1 MAIINT
7 YPSATPKGADLLIG
21 TQVKDD
27 TVEENST
34 KSFTVDSLGS
44 YIVTSTSG
52 ITGSGTLN
60 TVAMFTPNGQAIGD
74 SLITQAPLG
83 QAINVNTDL
92 TVSDDLSVTGSI
104 ETNSSL
110 TVQSI
115 STFYDDTTFESI
127 VNISDALYDQ
137 NSSPG
142 TAGQV
147 LSSTGTGNVEWI
159 DNTAPGTVTGSGT
172 VNTLARFTSDGS
184 VVGDSWLSQERIP
197 GIAINYLNFEGPS
210 GFQNKLNITDGY
222 IITNNLEVTNITAGD
237 TGSVDFQGSTTL
249 GNSTSDFIWHRGTT
263 YLTGPVLDT
272 SNTAGTAGQIL
283 VANASSQ
290 LEWKS
295 YSDSGATFLGWAR
308 YDGAPSFSDGSEVT
322 VTDGNF
328 IDPPVSL
335 VTNQIIDP
343 YTNGASGKF
352 VFTSDDLNAV
362 YCLTAV
368 FKASAANANQT
379 HVDIDFISGATDY
392 ERLSKSVGFYKGNDT
407 VQNFHEMY
415 QFYVDSDLITYG
427 LQPRLGADGGSVKF
441 GDVIFFIQKQQQ
453 PAI

>member
-27 TVEENST
+27 TVQENST

-44 YIVTSTSG
+44 YILTSTSG

-60 TVAMFTPNGQAIGD
+60 TIAMFTPDGQAIGD
-74 SLITQAPLG
+74 SIITQDAG
-83 QAINVNTDL
+83 ATQL
-92 TVSDDLSVTGSI
+92 TVNGELRVSASI
-104 ETNSSL
+104 YTSSSL
-110 TVQSI
+110 TVGGI
-115 STFYDDTTFESI
+115 STFNDDATFENA
-127 VNISDALYDQ
+127 VNINDALYDQ

-142 TAGQV
+142 TVGQV

-172 VNTLARFTSDGS
+172 TNTIPKWSDGPAS
-184 VVGDSWLSQERIP
+184 VLGDSWLSQERIP

-210 GFQNKLNITDGY
+210 GFENRLSITNGY
-222 IITNNLEVTNITAGD
+222 IETNDLQVTNITAGD
-237 TGSVDFQGSTTL
+237 TGNIDFQGNTTL

-272 SNTAGTAGQIL
+272 SNTAGAAGQVL
-283 VANASSQ
+283 VSNATSNV
-290 LEWKS
+290 EWKS

-308 YDGAPSFSDGSEVT
+308 YDGTPSFSNGSEVT

-335 VTNQIIDP
+335 VTNQVIDP

-352 VFTSDDLNAV
+352 VFTNDDLNAV

-392 ERLSKSVGFYKGNDT
+392 ERLSKSVAFYKGNDT

-415 QFYVDSDLITYG
+415 QFYVDSDLVTYG
-427 LQPRLGADGGSVKF
+427 LQPRLGASGGSVKF

>member
-60 TVAMFTPNGQAIGD
+60 TIAMFKPNGQTI
-74 SLITQAPLG
+74 
-83 QAINVNTDL
+83 
-92 TVSDDLSVTGSI
+92 
-104 ETNSSL
+104 
-110 TVQSI
+110 
-115 STFYDDTTFESI
+115 
-127 VNISDALYDQ
+127 
-137 NSSPG
+137 
-142 TAGQV
+142 
-147 LSSTGTGNVEWI
+147 
-159 DNTAPGTVTGSGT
+159 
-172 VNTLARFTSDGS
+172 
-184 VVGDSWLSQERIP
+184 GDSWLSQERIP

-210 GFQNKLNITDGY
+210 GFQNRLSITNGY
-222 IITNNLEVTNITAGD
+222 IETNDLQVTNITAGN
-237 TGSVDFQGSTTL
+237 TGNIDFQGNTTL

-263 YLTGPVLDT
+263 YLTGPVWDT
-272 SNTAGTAGQIL
+272 SNTAGAAGQIL

-308 YDGAPSFSDGSEVT
+308 YDGTPSFSNGSEVT

-335 VTNQIIDP
+335 VANQIIDP

-352 VFTSDDLNAV
+352 VFTNDDLNAV
-362 YCLTAV
+362 YSLTAV

-379 HVDIDFISGATDY
+379 HVEVDFISGATDY
-392 ERLSKSVGFYKGNDT
+392 ERLSKSIAFYKGNDQ
-407 VQNFHEMY
+407 VDNFHEMF

-427 LQPRLGADGGSVKF
+427 LQPRLYAQGGSVKF